1 MSDPVLKL
9 QILARAEMALA
20 QIRAR
25 RAASRSALFS
35 VALLF
40 GLLGL
45 GMLNLAGFH
54 ALTPEHG
61 PAMSAFLVSLANL
74 ALAIILILVAKGA
87 GPSENEEKMAR
98 EMRDLA
104 WNELSNDINQV
115 KAGLTD
121 VTSEVR
127 RIRSGFTSFS
137 GSAINSLG
145 PVLGLLIKA
154 VKRDKTSG

>member
-25 RAASRSALFS
+25 RATARSALFS

-54 ALTPEHG
+54 ALTPGYG

-74 ALAIILILVAKGA
+74 VLAIILILVAKGA

-127 RIRSGFTSFS
+127 RIRSGFSSFS
-137 GSAINSLG
+137 GGAINSLG

-154 VKRDKTSG
+154 VKRDKSSG